1 MLRQSPTPF
10 SCFVALSLTNAGHS
24 IPEFCSV
31 GIDLLCTLSFA
42 DQHRPVVA
50 ILNHLFPLLVTCPD
64 VLYDQGKLLD
74 IIQRLTQADF
84 TYYKRAKNLLA
95 TQFPGDVLKMMASL
109 IENTI
114 WKLFYEFAESE

>member
-1 MLRQSPTPF
+1 
-10 SCFVALSLTNAGHS
+10 LS
-24 IPEFCSV
+24 I
-31 GIDLLCTLSFA
+31 A

-74 IIQRLTQADF
+74 IFQRLVQADL
-84 TYYKRAKNLLA
+84 TYYKRAKNLLT

-109 IENTI
+109 IEITI
-114 WKLFYEFAESE
+114 WKLNGSVFLFV